1 MTHGLAELG
10 CGRMHY
16 VVAGAGSE
24 IVLLHGRPGFS
35 FDHRHVLPRV
45 AGLGHAVA
53 PDFSGFGDSEAIRGD
68 PVEAA
73 EPDSPAHRREALRAR
88 GAARGVVPAPPLP
101 LAEGLIDGDR
111 RRVELYLSYFYEH
124 WGRARSDPAV
134 GARDGR
140 RRRCATRRVRVEPR
154 LVSRASGA
162 ARSATG
168 SGRNRGPDRRT
179 LGTVTRCDR
188 SSSGRAWRGI
198 RDPHSLEARDGQ
210 RLPRGSDA
218 FTDGA
223 AA

>member
-24 IVLLHGRPGFS
+24 IVLLHGRPGFW

-88 GAARGVVPAPPLP
+88 GAARGVVPAPLP
-101 LAEGLIDGDR
+101 TAR
-111 RRVELYLSYFYEH
+111 RRSHRRRSAPGGAVLVLLLRALGAGRDQIRPSELATVVGVDARPGAFASSLAWY
-124 WGRARSDPAV
+124 RARAAQRGQRRVPAV
-134 GARDGR
+134 IEVPTVA
-140 RRRCATRRVRVEPR
+140 
-154 LVSRASGA
+154 LW
-162 ARSATG
+162 
-168 SGRNRGPDRRT
+168 GP
-179 LGTVTRCDR
+179 
-188 SSSGRAWRGI
+188 
-198 RDPHSLEARDGQ
+198 
-210 RLPRGSDA
+210 
-218 FTDGA
+218 
-223 AA
+223 

>member
-24 IVLLHGRPGFS
+24 IVLLHGRPGFW

-124 WGRARSDPAV
+124 WGPGAIRSGRRSSRRSSASMRDPARS
-134 GARDGR
+134 R
-140 RRRCATRRVRVEPR
+140 
-154 LVSRASGA
+154 RASPGI
-162 ARSATG
+162 ARE
-168 SGRNRGPDRRT
+168 RRSE
-179 LGTVTRCDR
+179 V
-188 SSSGRAWRGI
+188 S
-198 RDPHSLEARDGQ
+198 DGF
-210 RLPRGSDA
+210 RP
-218 FTDGA
+218 
-223 AA
+223 